1 MDFLGFGTGEIVIV
15 LIIAF
20 LVFGPDKLVDV
31 ARTLGRLSTKVTNAG
46 RDFTRSIQEEVDL
59 AKESKELKELKEAGR
74 ELAEAVREET
84 SSLSQ
89 EVKGAGRE
97 LIEVVK
103 EETSSLAQEVKGAGR
118 ELAEVVREDT
128 SSLSKEVKDAGREPP
143 TPILEAPN
151 LAAETKNGQPPEKQS
166 LPAESASG
174 GQPG

>member
-97 LIEVVK
+97 L
-103 EETSSLAQEVKGAGR
+103 
-118 ELAEVVREDT
+118 AEVVREDT